1 MKRSTRMLAFLLAA
15 SLTGAAGAQ
24 VVGYNFRTGDVWVDS
39 QLGYVNDYG
48 HSNRDYFIN
57 DVVSSFG
64 APRYLV
70 NDLLVTRHW
79 APGDVYYACAL
90 AYSAHRP
97 CGDVVRYYDESKGQ
111 GWGVVARRMGIK
123 PGSAEFHALKGQLGK
138 SNGRYK
144 SHGGGHGPDV
154 GDHHDGG
161 DWNEHGKAGKGHGD
175 NDQGDNDQGGKE
187 HGNSGK
193 DEHGGGEHGKGESGG
208 GKGNSGKSKGHGH

>member
-1 MKRSTRMLAFLLAA
+1 MSRPTRMFAFLLAA
-15 SLTGAAGAQ
+15 SLAGAAGAQ
-24 VVGYNFRTGDVWVDS
+24 VVGYNFRTGDVWVDG

-48 HSNRDYFIN
+48 RQNRDYFIN
-57 DVVSSFG
+57 DVVSTYG

-70 NDLLVTRHW
+70 NELLVTRHW
-79 APGDVYYACAL
+79 SPGDVYYACAL
-90 AYSAHRP
+90 AYSARRP

-111 GWGVVARRMGIK
+111 GWGVVAQRMGIK

-154 GDHHDGG
+154 GDRHEDNGH
-161 DWNEHGKAGKGHGD
+161 EHGKSGKGHSE
-175 NDQGDNDQGGKE
+175 NDQGENE

-193 DEHGGGEHGKGESGG
+193 GGHGNDEHGKGESGG
-208 GKGNSGKSKGHGH
+208 GKGNSGKSKGHGR